1 MRITVGLRHK
11 LPALVVSASFLSIL
25 AAGALGYM
33 SAAEGLKAGE
43 RNKLEALASARQA
56 TLTDYLE
63 GLKDDVLVTAN
74 VRMLREGL
82 LGFVN
87 GYRLEGA
94 NGAADA
100 IVRRKYIEENTNPPD
115 QRSKLDQGG
124 GSLYDA
130 THAKIHPWLRDLA
143 SGREYD
149 DIYLIAPD
157 GVVLYSVAKRD
168 DFATNLASG
177 PLKDTALAEVFT
189 KVVAQPKAGR
199 VVMSDL
205 AAYAPAGGRPT
216 AVIASPITLALPS
229 GDEQFLG
236 VLAVAMSDGKLNRI
250 MQAAQGLGATGETY
264 LVGPDG
270 RLRSNSRLSATP
282 TVLSTRTDSDTV
294 ADALAGRSGVRETR
308 NHRMAEVISAYR
320 PIDLLGLR
328 WAVMAEAEMGEV
340 LAPVVDL
347 RNRMIGGGLLL
358 LCVLSAVGLLF
369 ARGITRP
376 LWAMTEA
383 MRRLAGGDHAVEVP
397 ARDRR
402 DEVGAMAAAV
412 QVFKDAMIQTDQL
425 RAEEAERRAR
435 QEQRTRKVDTLTAR
449 FDAEVSGVVRTVA
462 DAAVELEATAQ
473 SMRAIADQTTGQAA
487 TVAASA
493 DQTSEGVH
501 AVAAATEE
509 LAASIK
515 EIAARVTDS
524 VRITQAAVGEAQR
537 TGAVV
542 EALVQSAG
550 KISAVVGLIENIASQ
565 TNLLALN
572 ATIEAARAGAA
583 GRGFAVVA
591 NEVKGL
597 AAQTA
602 KATGEV
608 SSLIGDIQVA
618 SDTAVSAIG
627 RITSIIREVDGISAV
642 IATAVEQQGAAT
654 AEIAETVQR
663 SATGAQ
669 TVSTTI
675 VGVGEAAGKTGT
687 AASDMLASAQS
698 LARQADALRGEIDGF
713 LGAIRNVEVA

>member
-1 MRITVGLRHK
+1 M
-11 LPALVVSASFLSIL
+11 
-25 AAGALGYM
+25 
-33 SAAEGLKAGE
+33 
-43 RNKLEALASARQA
+43 
-56 TLTDYLE
+56 
-63 GLKDDVLVTAN
+63 
-74 VRMLREGL
+74 
-82 LGFVN
+82 
-87 GYRLEGA
+87 
-94 NGAADA
+94 
-100 IVRRKYIEENTNPPD
+100 
-115 QRSKLDQGG
+115 
-124 GSLYDA
+124 
-130 THAKIHPWLRDLA
+130 
-143 SGREYD
+143 
-149 DIYLIAPD
+149 
-157 GVVLYSVAKRD
+157 LYSVAKRD
-168 DFATNLASG
+168 DFATNLVNG
-177 PLKDTALAEVFT
+177 PFKDTALAEVFA
-189 KVVAQPKAGR
+189 KVSAQPKAGR
-199 VVMSDL
+199 VMMSDL

-236 VLAVAMSDGKLNRI
+236 VLAVAMSDRKLNRI
-250 MQAAQGLGATGETY
+250 MQEAQGLGATGETY

-270 RLRSNSRLSATP
+270 RLRSNSRLSTTP
-282 TVLSTRTDSDTV
+282 TVLSARTDSDTV

-320 PIDLLGLR
+320 PVDLLGLR
-328 WAVMAEAEMGEV
+328 WAVMAEAEMDEV

-347 RNRMIGGGLLL
+347 RNRMIIGGLLL
-358 LCVLSAVGLLF
+358 LCALSAAGLLF

-383 MRRLAGGDHAVEVP
+383 MRRLAGGDYAVEVP

-449 FDAEVSGVVRTVA
+449 FDAEVSGVARTVA

-493 DQTSEGVH
+493 DQTSDGVH

-509 LAASIK
+509 LAASIR

-524 VRITQAAVGEAQR
+524 VRITQAAVEEAQR
-537 TGAVV
+537 TGTVV
-542 EALVQSAG
+542 EALVRSAG

-572 ATIEAARAGAA
+572 ATIEAARAGTA

-608 SSLIGDIQVA
+608 SSLIADIQVA

-713 LGAIRNVEVA
+713 LGAIRNVEVG